1 MLKVLSYYFGITLG
15 DLIQD
20 SSITT
25 KKWFPFS

>member
-1 MLKVLSYYFGITLG
+1 MVKVLNYFGITLG

-20 SSITT
+20 SSIIR